1 NFLAELENNSFA
13 KLVMANTDITRLP
26 SDIFSTPTWILEAD
40 QSRQFPGLG
49 ADGRADPT
57 GDNAFF
63 DLVYRDDPSTEAAEV
78 NYLKYTGED
87 HVVRGGPPGD
97 DGL

>member
-1 NFLAELENNSFA
+1 TNFLAELENNSFA

-40 QSRQFPGLG
+40 QSRQLTGLG
-49 ADGRADPT
+49 VDGRADPT
-57 GDNAFF
+57 DGNPFF

-78 NYLKYTGED
+78 NYLKYTGPD
-87 HVVRGGPPGD
+87 HVVLGGTAGD
-97 DGL
+97 D